1 MGMPIASRTPLP
13 RSRSIGAKRPAR
25 VDLQE
30 QEVQEVQEGSRVRI
44 VSAEGRDGVL
54 RFVLRRVVGGL
65 YVEREELPRKGTR
78 TSISVEFTDRDGFE
92 RWHEDDLSRFE
103 HPLLHQRVRRDA
115 EQLWKF
121 NG

>member
-1 MGMPIASRTPLP
+1 MGTPIASRTPLP
-13 RSRSIGAKRPAR
+13 RSRSTGAKRPAR

-30 QEVQEVQEGSRVRI
+30 QEVQEGSRVRI
-44 VSAEGRDGVL
+44 ASAEGRDGVL

-121 NG
+121 DS